1 MPYGRDRQ
9 KWFRRSLVTASP
21 LPSYGVD
28 VSPAPTTRQGA
39 IVALVSGSMVN
50 LSLGIFYA
58 WSVFADAL
66 VKELGFTA
74 AQAVFPYTLE
84 MLVFSIAMIAGGRF
98 QDRFGPRRGIVIA
111 GWVTG
116 LSLAACA
123 LVPTPAGVSLLF
135 GVVYACAAAFGYSAV
150 TPTVIRWFP
159 PSRRGLVTGIVV
171 MSMGAGA
178 LVWAP
183 VVNALTTGMG
193 VVPAFVVCGAILL
206 VSINVAARGIS
217 LPAAQPARPAPAVS
231 RNPGQAALESGWRT
245 TIRSPAF
252 RVLWLLLGLSTAVGS
267 MFIAN
272 LVQIAELQY
281 GIGWGYLL
289 VSLFAACSAAGRV
302 VGGAVCDHIGYISG
316 LRVTYV
322 LMASAMLFFL
332 AGLGWPLLIIATILL
347 GLSYGSV
354 LSASPIAVAGLFGLV
369 HFGTNF
375 GILFTALGFVGSL
388 GPSASALLAQFTGS
402 YRATF
407 VLGLAA
413 ALLCLGL
420 VGRLRRR
427 SGRVPAGA
435 RDTIEQSKERT

>member
-1 MPYGRDRQ
+1 M
-9 KWFRRSLVTASP
+9 
-21 LPSYGVD
+21 
-28 VSPAPTTRQGA
+28 
-39 IVALVSGSMVN
+39 N

-66 VKELGFTA
+66 VKELGFTT
-74 AQAVFPYTLE
+74 AQAVFPYTVE
-84 MLVFSIAMIAGGRF
+84 MLVFSVAMIVGGRF

-116 LSLAACA
+116 LSLAACG
-123 LVPTPAGVSLLF
+123 LFPTPFGISILF
-135 GVVYACAAAFGYSAV
+135 GVVYAGAAAFGYAAV

-159 PSRRGLVTGIVV
+159 PTRRGLVTGIVV

-178 LVWAP
+178 LIWAP

-193 VVPAFVVCGAILL
+193 VVPAFVICGALL
-206 VSINVAARGIS
+206 VVSINVAARGIS
-217 LPAAQPARPAPAVS
+217 LPADRDARPAETAATTPAQEPTGVAGDL
-231 RNPGQAALESGWRT
+231 PGESGWRT

-252 RVLWLLLGLSTAVGS
+252 RILWLLLGLSTAIGS

-272 LVQIAELQY
+272 LVQIAEAQY

-302 VGGAVCDHIGYISG
+302 VGGVVCDRIGYVAG

-322 LMASAMLFFL
+322 LMTSAMLCFL
-332 AGLGWPLLIIATILL
+332 AGLGWPLLVVATILL

-388 GPSASALLAQFTGS
+388 GPRVSALLAQATGG
-402 YRATF
+402 YRGTF
-407 VLGLAA
+407 ILGLSAA
-413 ALLCLGL
+413 VLCLVL
-420 VGRLRRR
+420 VGQLRRR
-427 SGRVPAGA
+427 TPA
-435 RDTIEQSKERT
+435 R

>member
-1 MPYGRDRQ
+1 MSLGVGASTTVSGAPPGAAA
-9 KWFRRSLVTASP
+9 FRP
-21 LPSYGVD
+21 
-28 VSPAPTTRQGA
+28 GA
-39 IVALVSGSMVN
+39 IRALVAGSAVN

-66 VKELGFTA
+66 VKELGFTT

-84 MLVFSIAMIAGGRF
+84 MLVFSVAMIVGGRF

-116 LSLAACA
+116 LSLAACG
-123 LVPTPAGVSLLF
+123 LLPTPFGVSMLF
-135 GVVYACAAAFGYSAV
+135 GVVYAGAAAFGYAAV

-159 PSRRGLVTGIVV
+159 PERRGLVTGIVV

-178 LVWAP
+178 LIWAP
-183 VVNALTTGMG
+183 VVKALTAGLG
-193 VVPAFVVCGAILL
+193 VVPTFAVCGALL
-206 VSINVAARGIS
+206 VVSINIAARGIS
-217 LPAAQPARPAPAVS
+217 LPAERPAGMPAETPTEPAGHPS
-231 RNPGQAALESGWRT
+231 GESGWRT

-252 RVLWLLLGLSTAVGS
+252 RALWLLLGLSTAVGS

-272 LVQIAELQY
+272 LVQIAEVQY
-281 GIGWGYLL
+281 RIDWGYLL

-302 VGGAVCDHIGYISG
+302 VGGAVCDRVGYVAG

-322 LMASAMLFFL
+322 LMVLAMLCYL
-332 AGLGWPLLIIATILL
+332 AGIGWPLLILATMLL

-354 LSASPIAVAGLFGLV
+354 LSASPVAVAGLFGLV

-388 GPSASALLAQFTGS
+388 GPTVSALLAQSTGS
-402 YRATF
+402 YRPTF
-407 VLGLAA
+407 ALGLAA
-413 ALLCLGL
+413 AMLCLAL
-420 VGRLRRR
+420 VGRVRRR
-427 SGRVPAGA
+427 SAV
-435 RDTIEQSKERT
+435 